1 MPVSVLVTSESE
13 LSRSQEAE
21 WLSDLPPARRA
32 RIGSWTLRR
41 DRHRSLLASRL
52 LLEQLRRLGHP
63 RSALA
68 TLRYPQRGRPSLE
81 LPLAF
86 SLSHCD
92 GRIAAAVCTEGPVG
106 IDVEKIE
113 PLQAG
118 DFELYLNAAERRWAG
133 ASARRFC
140 MIWTRKEAV
149 AKAAGS
155 AGLASLPAVDTS
167 EGADHAIFA
176 GRRWRTLPLDV
187 GAGHVAHVASA
198 EPSDLRVTV
207 EQLPAEA
214 LL

>member
-13 LSRSQEAE
+13 LSPSQEAE

-52 LLEQLRRLGHP
+52 LLEHLRRLGHP
-63 RSALA
+63 RNALA
-68 TLRYPQRGRPSLE
+68 TLRYPQRGRPTLE

-92 GRIAAAVCTEGPVG
+92 GRIAAAVSTEGPVG

-140 MIWTRKEAV
+140 MIWTRKRWRRRPARPGWRACRRSTR
-149 AKAAGS
+149 AKPQITPSSPAAAGGPCRWTWAPATSPMSRAPS
-155 AGLASLPAVDTS
+155 AATS
-167 EGADHAIFA
+167 G
-176 GRRWRTLPLDV
+176 
-187 GAGHVAHVASA
+187 
-198 EPSDLRVTV
+198 
-207 EQLPAEA
+207 
-214 LL
+214 

>member
-1 MPVSVLVTSESE
+1 MSVSVLVTSESE
-13 LSRSQEAE
+13 LSPWQEAE

-32 RIGSWTLRR
+32 RIARWTLRR

-68 TLRYPQRGRPSLE
+68 TLRYPQRGPPSLD

-92 GRIAAAVCTEGPVG
+92 GRIAAAVSTEGPVG
-106 IDVEKIE
+106 VDVEKIE

-118 DFELYLNAAERRWAG
+118 DFALYLNAAERLWAG
-133 ASARRFC
+133 ESARRFC
-140 MIWTRKEAV
+140 TIWTRKEAV

-155 AGLASLPAVDTS
+155 TGLASLPAIDTS
-167 EGADHAIFA
+167 GADDRAIFA
-176 GRRWRTLPLDV
+176 GRRWRTTPLAV
-187 GAGHVAHVASA
+187 GAGHVGHVASA
-198 EPSDLRVTV
+198 DREDLRVTV
-207 EQLPAEA
+207 EHLPAEA